1 MMKSWKLLAF
11 STVVF
16 CSTLEPAALAAGEP
30 WKGQTQVRPVEL
42 GLMAG
47 AAIYGTEVN
56 WSSLATMA
64 YLLKDKAFVED
75 IDDRIWI
82 EMELGP
88 TFFST
93 RNSNETGLQYS
104 AHLRWDFSYNEFWTV
119 YGLGGLSG
127 FGLPKSLGSSFT
139 IHPRFGAGVQ
149 YQTKAA
155 LMFRGEVSAEF
166 IGLGVALNF

>member
-1 MMKSWKLLAF
+1 MMKHWKVLALAAI
-11 STVVF
+11 VF
-16 CSTLEPAALAAGEP
+16 FNQMNQKALAAGEP
-30 WKGQTQVRPVEL
+30 WKGQTEVSPVEL

-47 AAIYGTEVN
+47 AAIYGDDVN

-64 YLLKDKAFVED
+64 YLLKDQGFLDD
-75 IDDRIWI
+75 IDDRVWI

-93 RNSNETGLQYS
+93 DNSNQTGLQYS
-104 AHLRWDFSYNEFWTV
+104 THLRWDFTYNETWTL

-127 FGLPKSLGSSFT
+127 YGLPESRGSAFT

>member
-1 MMKSWKLLAF
+1 MMKSSKLLMLAGAIF
-11 STVVF
+11 IQIS
-16 CSTLEPAALAAGEP
+16 AHHALAAGEP
-30 WKGQTQVRPVEL
+30 WKGQTEVRPVEL

-47 AAIYGTEVN
+47 AAIYGNEVN

-64 YLLKDKAFVED
+64 YLLKNQGFLDE
-75 IDDRIWI
+75 IDDRLWI

-93 RNSNETGLQYS
+93 ANSNQTGLQYS
-104 AHLRWDFSYNEFWTV
+104 AHLRWDFSYNETWTV
-119 YGLGGLSG
+119 YSLGGLSG

-155 LMFRGEVSAEF
+155 LLFRGEVSAEF

>member
-1 MMKSWKLLAF
+1 MMKTWKLLALAAVLF
-11 STVVF
+11 LNTHG
-16 CSTLEPAALAAGEP
+16 TRALAAGEP
-30 WKGQTQVRPVEL
+30 WKGKSEVSPVEL

-47 AAIYGTEVN
+47 AAIYGNDLN

-64 YLLKDKAFVED
+64 YLIKDQGFLDD
-75 IDDRIWI
+75 IDDRVWI

-93 RNSNETGLQYS
+93 GNSTQTGLQYS
-104 AHLRWDFSYNEFWTV
+104 THLRWDFTYNEFWTV
-119 YGLGGLSG
+119 YALGGLSG
-127 FGLPKSLGSSFT
+127 FGLPESKDSSFT

-155 LMFRGEVSAEF
+155 LAFRGEVSAEF